1 MADSKENYKFDL
13 IVKGLTE
20 ARKFFPE
27 FSSTQRQFLCFRGK
41 KIFVVRNGFNVWLRK
56 IYAIL
61 RSSRRTILRKKNQ
74 IFDFLVIHSTYIIL
88 FINISLEILFNL
100 GCMYLIAEKFMRY
113 YVPAEEQYSEKKTR
127 YLISWSFIAHTLYFS
142 LIFP

>member
-41 KIFVVRNGFNVWLRK
+41 KIFVVRNGFTINVWLRK

-61 RSSRRTILRKKNQ
+61 RSSRRTILSKKNQ

-100 GCMYLIAEKFMRY
+100 GCMYLIAYKRTYIKLSHFRNEVLFSSLFFSVSNFEKNIR
-113 YVPAEEQYSEKKTR
+113 
-127 YLISWSFIAHTLYFS
+127 
-142 LIFP
+142 